1 MLHGEIQVESEV
13 KKGSVFKLVLHKG
26 KAPEGVGAGTFI
38 VAESPLDYDER
49 TYSECC
55 VMGCT
60 PKMNGGGEA
69 DFAEQSAER
78 RNERRNI
85 AVSEA
90 KRGKLT
96 IDNIFDFK
104 ADEVIT

>member
-1 MLHGEIQVESEV
+1 ML
-13 KKGSVFKLVLHKG
+13 
-26 KAPEGVGAGTFI
+26 
-38 VAESPLDYDER
+38 
-49 TYSECC
+49 C
-55 VMGCT
+55 
-60 PKMNGGGEA
+60 EA
-69 DFAEQSAER
+69 

-96 IDNIFDFK
+96 IDNVFDFK

>member
-1 MLHGEIQVESEV
+1 
-13 KKGSVFKLVLHKG
+13 
-26 KAPEGVGAGTFI
+26 
-38 VAESPLDYDER
+38 
-49 TYSECC
+49 
-55 VMGCT
+55 
-60 PKMNGGGEA
+60 MNGGGEA

-78 RNERRNI
+78 RNKRRLL

-96 IDNIFDFK
+96 IDNTFDFK

>member
-1 MLHGEIQVESEV
+1 
-13 KKGSVFKLVLHKG
+13 
-26 KAPEGVGAGTFI
+26 
-38 VAESPLDYDER
+38 
-49 TYSECC
+49 
-55 VMGCT
+55 
-60 PKMNGGGEA
+60 MNGGGEA